1 MSARSDQ
8 VKESTGDL
16 ALENGELVAQHE
28 DLGFRRHRVHP
39 VDTDRFQDADKAV
52 APRTTGL
59 IELDVPGQASGRANG
74 PFRSMTWTFMK
85 GCAQA
90 ATFRAQLRM

>member
-1 MSARSDQ
+1 
-8 VKESTGDL
+8 
-16 ALENGELVAQHE
+16 
-28 DLGFRRHRVHP
+28 
-39 VDTDRFQDADKAV
+39 VDEAV